1 MIFNKRLIY
10 FFIFSNLVLLT
21 PFLDYLLNNLNSD
34 DSLTVVSV
42 NFLTYK
48 RLSFLYFII
57 IIVSFTLY
65 LLISYVTNS
74 KNIDIITF
82 ILSTYYLIFSYSLF
96 KDLLNHFNTKNFN
109 LIAIDGYISLLL
121 IIIIFFVIFYYI
133 FIKKNKFI
141 INFLI
146 IFLLLNFVNSF
157 SKLFILNKQDV
168 VEINSKNFI
177 DLEIKKK
184 KTNNIYF
191 LILDAMPPLDLAD
204 SILNTNSIEFERK
217 LNEYDFNYQRNT
229 INNYGNTFLSLGSI
243 FNLSK
248 FEFEIEEISNFQNLL
263 YPTVLRNNNSNLKIN
278 LDTIGYELKWL
289 GSHFADCYEYNK
301 KLCLVDNQ
309 KQNLFFNYEILNFLE
324 RTPVEPIFFKIS
336 NYFNLN
342 FSYQIIFK
350 SNNAIKN
357 LIQNKDNILNYKKP
371 LFIFVHQLVSHWPY
385 LVDRNCNYKYHNSK
399 IDKNGIKEAFECNK
413 KMILE
418 FAKFI
423 NMHDKEAT
431 VIIQSDHNWELSN
444 LDKNIYG
451 DRRRIFSMI
460 KVPNKCKTYHTQNI
474 NNFNAARL
482 ALYCATGNSPK
493 LIDINEIK

>member
-1 MIFNKRLIY
+1 M
-10 FFIFSNLVLLT
+10 
-21 PFLDYLLNNLNSD
+21 NSD

-57 IIVSFTLY
+57 IIVCFTLY
-65 LLISYVTNS
+65 LFISYVTNS

-109 LIAIDGYISLLL
+109 LTAIDGYISLLL

-133 FIKKNKFI
+133 FVKKNKFI

-157 SKLFILNKQDV
+157 SKLFFLNKQDV

-177 DLEIKKK
+177 NLEIKKK

-217 LNEYDFNYQRNT
+217 LMEYDFNYQRNT
-229 INNYGNTFLSLGSI
+229 INNYGNTYLSLGSI

-248 FEFEIEEISNFQNLL
+248 FEFEIEDISNFQNLL

-324 RTPVEPIFFKIS
+324 RTPVEPIFLKF
-336 NYFNLN
+336 L
-342 FSYQIIFK
+342 IF
-350 SNNAIKN
+350 
-357 LIQNKDNILNYKKP
+357 LI
-371 LFIFVHQLVSHWPY
+371 
-385 LVDRNCNYKYHNSK
+385 
-399 IDKNGIKEAFECNK
+399 
-413 KMILE
+413 
-418 FAKFI
+418 
-423 NMHDKEAT
+423 
-431 VIIQSDHNWELSN
+431 
-444 LDKNIYG
+444 
-451 DRRRIFSMI
+451 
-460 KVPNKCKTYHTQNI
+460 
-474 NNFNAARL
+474 
-482 ALYCATGNSPK
+482 
-493 LIDINEIK
+493 